1 MKAMLSLAGWNWR
14 LARRSYGILCAVF
27 AVEQLAV
34 LLFEVS
40 LPNQLGMGLST
51 YYETGLQFQVFGVVF
66 LLAGLLAG
74 PAVSDHKRAKCSY
87 TWLTLPLP
95 PALRL
100 AAQVLTAAVLQLGVA
115 ALQLVLYFV
124 YFFPVQAVESARA
137 LEQFGTPMPAQNLY
151 EQLLLNE
158 DLYWLLPR
166 RPLQLVLLVVTW
178 LAAAFLLS
186 CVRLHR
192 GWRRGVAVVIGV
204 ICAVCCG
211 VLFHNEQYAA
221 LYGLNEAVV
230 ESVVR
235 AVPVLVVLVVVSL
248 VWALR
253 AIRRAEPA

>member
-1 MKAMLSLAGWNWR
+1 M
-14 LARRSYGILCAVF
+14 
-27 AVEQLAV
+27 
-34 LLFEVS
+34 
-40 LPNQLGMGLST
+40 
-51 YYETGLQFQVFGVVF
+51 
-66 LLAGLLAG
+66 
-74 PAVSDHKRAKCSY
+74 
-87 TWLTLPLP
+87 
-95 PALRL
+95 
-100 AAQVLTAAVLQLGVA
+100 LTAAVLQLGVV
-115 ALQLVLYFV
+115 ALQLVLYIL

-178 LAAAFLLS
+178 LAAALLLS

-211 VLFHNEQYAA
+211 SLFHNEQYLA
-221 LYGLNEAVV
+221 LYGINDALVQNVAW
-230 ESVVR
+230 

>member
-1 MKAMLSLAGWNWR
+1 M
-14 LARRSYGILCAVF
+14 
-27 AVEQLAV
+27 
-34 LLFEVS
+34 
-40 LPNQLGMGLST
+40 
-51 YYETGLQFQVFGVVF
+51 
-66 LLAGLLAG
+66 
-74 PAVSDHKRAKCSY
+74 
-87 TWLTLPLP
+87 
-95 PALRL
+95 
-100 AAQVLTAAVLQLGVA
+100 LTAAVLQLGVV
-115 ALQLVLYFV
+115 ALQLVLYIL

-192 GWRRGVAVVIGV
+192 GWRRGVAVIIGV

-230 ESVVR
+230 ESAVR
-235 AVPVLVVLVVVSL
+235 AVPVLAVLVLVSL